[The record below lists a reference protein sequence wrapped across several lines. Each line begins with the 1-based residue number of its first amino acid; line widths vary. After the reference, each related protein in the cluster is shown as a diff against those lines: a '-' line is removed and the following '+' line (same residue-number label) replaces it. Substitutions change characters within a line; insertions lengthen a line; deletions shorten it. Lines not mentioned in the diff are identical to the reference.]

1 MRDDPCT
8 TLMTGATGFLGSFVL
23 RDLLSRGHRVVAM
36 LRSPLGESRR
46 RLLDLLGKLG
56 LDAERYLETG
66 QLSLAEGSLPD
77 HLPEPVWG
85 RTDDILH
92 NAASLELFANG
103 NGDPFR
109 TNVTGAEALI
119 RWAGDHG
126 VRDIHT
132 VSTAYTCGWND
143 GCIGEIFHSPEPEF
157 QTDYERSKWQAES
170 LFRQWSQGLGHTLT
184 VFRPSLLI
192 GDSRTGYT
200 TQFGGFYQFARMV
213 SMLKQRYRD
222 PHNGDMTYIPLRIPG
237 RPEDVQNVVPVDFV
251 SRMIVEV
258 VLNPAFHGRI
268 YHLTNP
274 EPPTNDMMKQCYEDY
289 FGLEGGYFADAD
301 EVVGKCTLPESLLWD
316 QYHPLTPRVAHTP
329 RFDTS
334 NTRRVME
341 AIKLSFPILDRD
353 RILMLFD
360 WAAARGWR
368 RGSNERRANGATP
381 A

>member
-1 MRDDPCT
+1 MRDDPRT

-23 RDLLSRGHRVVAM
+23 RDLLSRGHRIVAM
-36 LRSPLGESRR
+36 LRPPLGESRQ
-46 RLLDLLGKLG
+46 RLSDLLGKIG
-56 LDAERYLETG
+56 LDAERCLETG
-66 QLSLAEGSLPD
+66 QLSLVEGSLPD

-85 RTDDILH
+85 ETDDILH

-103 NGDPFR
+103 NGDPFQ

-119 RWAGDHG
+119 RWAGENG

-143 GCIGEIFHSPEPEF
+143 GCIREAFHHQEPEF
-157 QTDYERSKWQAES
+157 QTDYERSKWLAES
-170 LFRQWSQGLGHTLT
+170 LFRKWSQGSGRTLT
-184 VFRPSLLI
+184 VFRPSLLV

-200 TQFGGFYQFARMV
+200 TQFGGFYQFARLV
-213 SMLKQRYRD
+213 SVLKQRYRD

-251 SRMIVEV
+251 SRMIAEV
-258 VLNPAFHGRI
+258 VLNRAFHRRI

-274 EPPTNDMMKQCYEDY
+274 EPPTNDMMKRCYEDY

-301 EVVGKCTLPESLLWD
+301 EVVGKCTPAESLLWD
-316 QYHPLTPRVAHTP
+316 RYYLVTPRVVHTP
-329 RFDTS
+329 RFDTT
-334 NTRRVME
+334 NTRQVME
-341 AIKLSFPILDRD
+341 AIGLSFPTLDHD

-360 WAAARGWR
+360 WAAARGWG
-368 RGSNERRANGATP
+368 RGSNGRRAEGATP
-381 A
+381 T